1 LDWFRFILSS
11 VRYRNLSASILL
23 LALLVVFPAVNAFPT
38 HAPSL
43 PSGASTYSLLLAPKE
58 IEPFKFSAYAT
69 NNIVQYSSN
78 SNVSV
83 TVSLMT
89 SQNFQSFRETRSDIA
104 ADSVYYKNGTSIQ
117 GNIKFA
123 PGSYVLLVFP
133 PSQKVGVMFTYQLY
147 PNNPYSY
154 GVSAPESAGIAS
166 FGVTNQSGVDN
177 PYAVRSTDLVGVA
190 GISAIQALN
199 TTAEEL
205 AQVPQTSLSLQLN
218 SVLVV
223 NEAGGDS
230 QVYWIQNTPV
240 LNTATTQLQMS
251 DNIWN
256 FSRSGFLSSST
267 ITSQGGLGLVYSYRQ
282 DGVKQYYYD
291 YEGNNETYTLPLG
304 LVLLINAT
312 VTPGTGVL
320 VQLGAKTVQGTGLA
334 TQVSNSW
341 FDNVTIHDPTV
352 QSSYFLTSGND
363 TTPDGLYYDT
373 EFAFAGDANG
383 ESTNFPVMNSGLG
396 LFYTNGSASQS
407 LTPFP
412 SYFNFGFDTQEGA
425 DNLKVTYTGN
435 GLVQV
440 GVGTPD
446 FAYLGQAT
454 GSYSLNTVEDRLG
467 ISTGVITSSTS
478 SATSSSTTT
487 NSSSSQTSS
496 GSSSTTSMTSNS
508 TVSSSSSVASNT
520 TSSVTSTST
529 SSSVLTTQSTSTTT
543 VSSSSTVVQTT
554 TSSAPPSSSTTTSTS
569 TSTSI
574 SPPYLVGMIAICLVI
589 TTIAAFPGSRR
600 NRAAPKILR

>member
-1 LDWFRFILSS
+1 
-11 VRYRNLSASILL
+11 LSASILL
-23 LALLVVFPAVNAFPT
+23 LALLVAFPAVNAFPT

-43 PSGASTYSLLLAPKE
+43 PSGASTYSLVLAPKE
-58 IEPFKFSAYAT
+58 IEPFKFSVYAT

-78 SNVSV
+78 SNVTL

-123 PGSYVLLVFP
+123 PGSYVLLVFC
-133 PSQKVGVMFTYQLY
+133 PSQKAGVTFTYQLY
-147 PNNPYSY
+147 PNNPFSY
-154 GVSAPESAGIAS
+154 GVPAPESAGIAS
-166 FGVTNQSGVDN
+166 YGVTNQSGVDN
-177 PYAVRSTDLVGVA
+177 AYAVRSTDLVGVA

-240 LNTATTQLQMS
+240 LNTAATQLQLS

-256 FSRSGFLSSST
+256 FSQSGFLSSST
-267 ITSQGGLGLVYSYRQ
+267 ITSQGGLGTVYSYRQ

-291 YEGNNETYTLPLG
+291 YEGNNATYTLPLG

-363 TTPDGLYYDT
+363 TTPNGLYYDT

-454 GSYSLNTVEDRLG
+454 GSYSLNSVEDRLG
-467 ISTGVITSSTS
+467 ISTGVSTSSTS
-478 SATSSSTTT
+478 STTSSSTT
-487 NSSSSQTSS
+487 SSSNSSQTSS
-496 GSSSTTSMTSNS
+496 SSSSTTSATSTSTTSNS
-508 TVSSSSSVASNT
+508 TVSSSSSVASST
-520 TSSVTSTST
+520 TSSVTSA
-529 SSSVLTTQSTSTTT
+529 SSSIPTTQSTSTTT
-543 VSSSSTVVQTT
+543 ASSSSTSVQTT

-569 TSTSI
+569 SSTSI
-574 SPPYLVGMIAICLVI
+574 SSAYLVGMIAVCLI
-589 TTIAAFPGSRR
+589 IATIATFPSSRR
-600 NRAAPKILR
+600 YRVASKILR